1 MRLGFLTQVQLP
13 VFFKK
18 CLIDNATFRLH
29 YKVQVHKISAPNDL
43 FAFSQFS
50 FALLSLASLLTT
62 LKENFGDPIDCIVDK
77 EVPKSV
83 FKVFNK
89 LQTSGQRKTRRS

>member
-62 LKENFGDPIDCIVDK
+62 LKENFGDPIDCIVDEEK
-77 EVPKSV
+77 LQKSV
-83 FKVFNK
+83 FTVAH
-89 LQTSGQRKTRRS
+89 LCHPITT

>member
-29 YKVQVHKISAPNDL
+29 YKVQVHKISALNDL

-62 LKENFGDPIDCIVDK
+62 LKENFGDPIDCIVDEEK
-77 EVPKSV
+77 LQKSV
-83 FKVFNK
+83 FTVAH
-89 LQTSGQRKTRRS
+89 LCHPITT